1 MDENNLPLDT
11 LKSEIFHS
19 IVVKLLYIT
28 KIRRSDIEVAVSFLC
43 NRVSKSTKD
52 DWITLIRTLG
62 YLKRTIDDTRIIGA
76 ENMQDLYA

>member
-19 IVVKLLYIT
+19 IVVKLLYIA

-52 DWITLIRTLG
+52 DWITLRRILG
-62 YLKRTIDDTRIIGA
+62 YLKSTIDDTRIIGA